1 MTTTEFL
8 TLLLLSEKNSSGQKS
23 NSSDGSGME
32 KSGSGGYGYTQILES
47 RLRVYRVLLEKS
59 GLAGYGNQISGI
71 GYFTFCRSEN
81 CFTCY

>member
-32 KSGSGGYGYTQILES
+32 KVGLGQV
-47 RLRVYRVLLEKS
+47 RVYPNFGKS
-59 GLAGYGNQISGI
+59 ASGISGI
-71 GYFTFCRSEN
+71 IGKVGFGRLRKSDFGYWLFYFLQK
-81 CFTCY
+81 